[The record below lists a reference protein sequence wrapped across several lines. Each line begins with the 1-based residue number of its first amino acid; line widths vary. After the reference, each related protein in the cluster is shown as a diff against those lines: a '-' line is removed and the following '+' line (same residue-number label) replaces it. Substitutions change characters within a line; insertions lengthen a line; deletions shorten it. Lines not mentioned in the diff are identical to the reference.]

1 MHSMEIIQAT
11 VADEGRSIGVSF
23 TVGEGNEVPT
33 CSGYEFLGEITEK
46 DGTLSS

>member
-1 MHSMEIIQAT
+1 MHSYGDNPAT

-33 CSGYEFLGEITEK
+33 CSGYEFW
-46 DGTLSS
+46 DGNYRKRWNAK